1 MYVFHV
7 KFVKNVSIFL
17 AMSSRHLFCK
27 GECSNVGFGPK
38 CLEHWTEK
46 SWKIVRNDLNFLLK
60 KLLLEKSETSGCL
73 FPELKEINT

>member
-1 MYVFHV
+1 MFQYFWQCRADIC
-7 KFVKNVSIFL
+7 FGGG
-17 AMSSRHLFCK
+17 

-38 CLEHWTEK
+38 CLEHRTEK